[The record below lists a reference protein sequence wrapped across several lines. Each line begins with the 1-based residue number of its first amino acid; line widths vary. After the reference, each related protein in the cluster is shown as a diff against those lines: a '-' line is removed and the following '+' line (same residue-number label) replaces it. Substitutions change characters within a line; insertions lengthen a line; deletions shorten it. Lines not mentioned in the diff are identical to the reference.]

1 MKGIPLR
8 SGKGEVRRKRKRVSE
23 MVEVRDPRE
32 WMDSGG
38 GSRLRGVTETRS
50 AES

>member
-23 MVEVRDPRE
+23 MVEVRDPV
-32 WMDSGG
+32 SGWI
-38 GSRLRGVTETRS
+38 R
-50 AES
+50 AEDLGCGW